1 MLIIGD
7 FSLMN
12 EKFKEKFRNTDFS
25 PSDAR
30 EISEKFQQKL

>member
-12 EKFKEKFRNTDFS
+12 EKFKEKFKNTQFT
-25 PSDAR
+25 PSDI
-30 EISEKFQQKL
+30 E